1 MANYESYSRN
11 FDSLGVGIVHFAIGD
26 YTSTI
31 KSLARYYDKLDHFLN
46 DSGKAKTR
54 YQRVGDICRDI
65 YARINNIR
73 EIESFFN
80 SEWAQSL
87 TELDVNYLFNETK
100 KKLRQKGY
108 KVGIMGLIV
117 TSDDK
122 GVKVFAKERESAN
135 GKYFTYTIGV
145 SSKNQDGSWSNGYVA
160 CRFKKGVTVANKTKI
175 KVNNAFYCVN
185 KSGDKS
191 YTYLMITDF
200 DVLEEGE
207 TAGNSADEFIKI
219 PEKVEEELPF
229 L

>member
-11 FDSLGVGIVHFAIGD
+11 FDSLGVGIVHFAVGD
-26 YTSTI
+26 YTATV

-54 YQRVGDICRDI
+54 YQRIGDICRDI
-65 YARINNIR
+65 YKRIWNLK

-87 TELDVNYLFNETK
+87 TELDVNYLFDETK

-108 KVGIMGLIV
+108 RLEIMGLIV

-122 GVKVFAKERESAN
+122 GVRVFANECEGQY
-135 GKYFTYTIGV
+135 GKYTRYRVGV
-145 SSKNQDGSWSNGYVA
+145 SGKDKDGKWINGSME
-160 CRFKKGVTVANKTKI
+160 CKFKKGVSVPNKARIKI
-175 KVNNAFYCVN
+175 KSAFVMPS
-185 KSGDKS
+185 KSGEKV
-191 YTYLMITDF
+191 YTNLMITDF
-200 DVLEEGE
+200 EIMEGGE
-207 TAGNSADEFIKI
+207 TAGSNADEFIKI
-219 PEKVEEELPF
+219 PENIEEEQPF